1 MNTNWNPVTLTEP
14 ANDGLDYTLTPT
26 ERTCAAIASIAIERN
41 RRQQNARDKAAMQAA
56 SRGNDARLGVNWDE
70 PA

>member
-1 MNTNWNPVTLTEP
+1 MNTNWNPVTLTDP
-14 ANDGLDYTLTPT
+14 ANDGLDYTLTST
-26 ERTCAAIASIAIERN
+26 ERTSAAIASIALERN

-56 SRGNDARLGVNWDE
+56 LRGNDARLGVNWDE